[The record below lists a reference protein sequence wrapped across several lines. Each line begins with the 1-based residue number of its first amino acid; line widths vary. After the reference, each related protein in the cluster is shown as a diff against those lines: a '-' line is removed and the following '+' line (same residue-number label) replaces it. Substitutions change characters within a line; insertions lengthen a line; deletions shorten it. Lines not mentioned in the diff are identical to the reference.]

1 MQNYVISLTSA
12 DQRRQHIEHEFNKH
26 SIDFKFFDAL
36 TPQDAKPLAEK
47 MQLDIHS
54 ERITGGEL
62 ACFMSHVSL
71 WQKMLDEN
79 IPYMAIFE
87 DDIFLGENSNQF
99 LSSSD
104 WLKEDWAIVKLEAFS
119 NKILLGKT
127 EQIVNTSREIAVL
140 KCKNL
145 GTAGY
150 ILSQKGAAAYL
161 ELIKNYE
168 LIPLDEMMFEFY
180 LNHGSLNIYQ
190 MLPALCIQEMM
201 LFPEKKLALPSDLLQ
216 ERKLRMKKFKK
227 KGLTKFKA
235 EISRIIKQVKLLCAG
250 KILEFK

>member
-1 MQNYVISLTSA
+1 MISLTSA
-12 DQRRQHIEHEFNKH
+12 DQRRQHIEHEFKQH
-26 SIDFKFFDAL
+26 SVDFKFFDAL
-36 TPQDAKPLAEK
+36 SPVQAKPLAEK

-87 DDIFLGENSNQF
+87 DDIFLGADASQ
-99 LSSSD
+99 LLMRTD
-104 WLKEDWAIVKLEAFS
+104 WIRPEQDIIKIEAFA

-127 EQIVNTSREIAVL
+127 EKIPNTCREIAPL

-161 ELIKNYE
+161 DLIKSHE
-168 LIPLDEMMFEFY
+168 IIPLDEMMFDFY
-180 LNHGSLNIYQ
+180 LNRGSLNIYQ
-190 MLPALCIQEMM
+190 ILPALCIQEMM

-216 ERKLRMKKFKK
+216 ERQVRMKKFKK
-227 KGLTKFKA
+227 KGLTKVKA
-235 EISRIIKQVKLLCAG
+235 EVARIVKQVKLLCIG
-250 KILEFK
+250 KTLEFK